1 MTVQQRL
8 GGTFNLGGGDAHAI
22 AFLEDLV
29 RGDGLPIDAD
39 EVIGGPPVRNALG
52 EELLDG
58 RAFGDFDIIGETG
71 SVIIDE
77 EAAGHKILLEKG
89 EMETGDQHAELV
101 ATLRRGCAC
110 VAANG
115 DERYPSD

>member
-52 EELLDG
+52 EEFLDG
-58 RAFGDFDIIGETG
+58 RAFGDFDVIGETG
-71 SVIIDE
+71 TVIVDLCGVRDYAE
-77 EAAGHKILLEKG
+77 PEAIRHCFLAVLGNEG
-89 EMETGDQHAELV
+89 SA
-101 ATLRRGCAC
+101 
-110 VAANG
+110 
-115 DERYPSD
+115 